1 MNPLPKPNYTNT
13 TVARNFSA
21 EVKRVTSYKYISYG
35 QEDPKFLRE
44 HSYLEI
50 RLPSAVTTKLAGT
63 PVFLIINPAND
74 PVDDS
79 SQLLSELPTISRDR
93 PTCIHL
99 VKTAQGTQTEPHE
112 LEVSDVGEEIIDR
125 KPRIVSVDQATQS
138 LPPQS
143 STKSSQTNRPFQ
155 SSSITQTDHSFLS
168 SSTTQSASIQTEA
181 VSIQTEAVSTQTEVL
196 VNIIPPSSPLP
207 PKTAQTFLLPP
218 PTTLSAVQDSLLTLL
233 TIKASLEASLPS
245 SSTSSQLPISSV
257 LPVTAAV
264 AVDPKPLVDA
274 IQQPQFSSSASTTIA
289 ASGSTSN
296 NPIELDDEIQ
306 PARKCRRVMKKKS
319 ASSSMSDQQ
328 PSTSSSEGKAPIQL
342 FDKKPDSTAKIINCR
357 RCNFAHHR
365 DDLIEHILTTHAT
378 NFDLQCPLN
387 CGATVPENQ
396 RMAHVLRHFGLFFLQ
411 CNKCNRTFMKE
422 RSYQSHF
429 AKCFPK
435 N

>member
-1 MNPLPKPNYTNT
+1 MNPLPKPNYTTT

-44 HSYLEI
+44 HSFLEI
-50 RLPSAVTTKLAGT
+50 RLPSAATTKLAGT
-63 PVFLIINPAND
+63 PVFLIIDPAND

-79 SQLLSELPTISRDR
+79 SQLLSALPTTSRDR

-112 LEVSDVGEEIIDR
+112 LEVSDVGEESIDR
-125 KPRIVSVDQATQS
+125 KPRFVSVDQATQS

-143 STKSSQTNRPFQ
+143 STSSQTNRPFQ
-155 SSSITQTDHSFLS
+155 SSSITQTDDSFLS

-181 VSIQTEAVSTQTEVL
+181 VSIQTEAVSTQTEVSF
-196 VNIIPPSSPLP
+196 SSS
-207 PKTAQTFLLPP
+207 P

-233 TIKASLEASLPS
+233 TIKASLEASSPS
-245 SSTSSQLPISSV
+245 SSTSSQLPISSL
-257 LPVTAAV
+257 LPATAAV

-274 IQQPQFSSSASTTIA
+274 IQQPQFSSSVSTAIA

-319 ASSSMSDQQ
+319 ASSSTSDDQQ
-328 PSTSSSEGKAPIQL
+328 PSTSSSEGKPPIQQL
-342 FDKKPDSTAKIINCR
+342 DKQPDSTAKIINCR
-357 RCNFAHHR
+357 RCNFAHQR
-365 DDLIEHILTTHAT
+365 DDLIEHVLTTHAT

-387 CGATVPENQ
+387 CGASVPEKQ

-411 CNKCNRTFMKE
+411 CNKCKRTFMKE
-422 RSYQSHF
+422 KSYQSHF